1 MSNSSSKSV
10 AIGIGLTAVAIGGVL
25 TYFLTRSKKNSDFS
39 KNEAPSR
46 KNSTSSFLR
55 NPKYKD
61 QLDLLKSILEKEAN
75 DKTFS
80 IKALYEITRTL
91 AILIKEN
98 YIAITEKCKKRRI
111 PYLNNIAEWCN
122 EEQKES
128 GELDVL
134 SDEGLEQLCKDLGL
148 DKKRVEKEIENAM
161 EKDIRF
167 ATASHQIFES
177 LKIGAR
183 SNAKKISKETMLSI
197 LDFQIEKSKE
207 VSIAEFTG
215 ATFDD
220 KLEQKASFVGD
231 LTAQKFDIDES
242 DIVNNIEF
250 LSDRDVVEK
259 QRTLQIILIEER
271 QRVESMG

>member
-215 ATFDD
+215 ATFVD